1 MKFPYSWAL
10 TRLWE
15 HKMHRKSPENSR
27 QVSRQGLTRYPVA
40 MAVIAAIGG
49 AIPSSAHAD
58 VRVTA
63 QANSIRLETQDAALS
78 EVLTALGVTYKLP
91 NGGMPE
97 PSRSLNGTY
106 TGTAR
111 DVIFRVL
118 DGYDFIVNRSDG
130 RFDVVIY
137 GVSGK
142 TSNAAAA
149 VATAPAVPP
158 DSVTGKTPA
167 PVATAAAQKSSTKGS
182 MAGIT
187 GGGSSKSANPT
198 SRTSVPDLLGTAALS
213 QTQVA
218 GAPKDTPTPKADMAA
233 LTQSAVISLKGL
245 VASLKT
251 TSIK

>member
-1 MKFPYSWAL
+1 MHEKTRGISLPTFTRCLLDLAL
-10 TRLWE
+10 
-15 HKMHRKSPENSR
+15 
-27 QVSRQGLTRYPVA
+27 
-40 MAVIAAIGG
+40 IATLGV
-49 AIPSSAHAD
+49 AIPARAHAD
-58 VRVTA
+58 VRVTGE
-63 QANSIRLETQDAALS
+63 ANSIRLEMQNAPLS

-91 NGGMPE
+91 NGGMTE
-97 PSRSLNGTY
+97 LSRPLNGTY
-106 TGTAR
+106 SGTAR

-118 DGYDFIVNRSDG
+118 DGYDYIVNRSEG
-130 RFDVVIY
+130 RSDVVVY

-142 TSNAAAA
+142 TPNAA
-149 VATAPAVPP
+149 VATAPPVPP

-182 MAGIT
+182 MPGIT
-187 GGGSSKSANPT
+187 GAGSSKPANPA
-198 SRTSVPDLLGTAALS
+198 SRASIPDLLGTAALS

-218 GAPKDTPTPKADMAA
+218 GAPKDTATPKADMAA

>member
-1 MKFPYSWAL
+1 
-10 TRLWE
+10 
-15 HKMHRKSPENSR
+15 MHRKNPENSPR
-27 QVSRQGLTRYPVA
+27 TFTRYPVA
-40 MAVIAAIGG
+40 MALIAAIGG
-49 AIPSSAHAD
+49 AIPASAHAD
-58 VRVTA
+58 VRITGP
-63 QANSIRLETQDAALS
+63 ANSTRLEAQNAPLS
-78 EVLTALGVTYKLP
+78 EVLTALGATYKLP
-91 NGGMPE
+91 NGDMTE
-97 PSRSLNGTY
+97 LSRPLNGTY
-106 TGTAR
+106 TGTTR

-142 TSNAAAA
+142 TSSAAAA
-149 VATAPAVPP
+149 IAPAAPP

-182 MAGIT
+182 MPGIT
-187 GGGSSKSANPT
+187 GAGSSKPANPT
-198 SRTSVPDLLGTAALS
+198 SRTSIPDLLGTAALS

-218 GAPKDTPTPKADMAA
+218 GAPKDAPAPKADMAA

-245 VASLKT
+245 VSSLKT

>member
-1 MKFPYSWAL
+1 MHKKDLGISLPTFTRCLVNLAL
-10 TRLWE
+10 
-15 HKMHRKSPENSR
+15 
-27 QVSRQGLTRYPVA
+27 VA
-40 MAVIAAIGG
+40 ALEV
-49 AIPSSAHAD
+49 AIPSGAHAD
-58 VRVTA
+58 VRVTGET
-63 QANSIRLETQDAALS
+63 NSIRLETQNAALS

-91 NGGMPE
+91 SGGMTE
-97 PSRSLNGTY
+97 PSRPFNGTY

-118 DGYDFIVNRSDG
+118 EGYDFIVNRSDG
-130 RFDVVIY
+130 KFDVVIY

-142 TSNAAAA
+142 TPNAAAA
-149 VATAPAVPP
+149 AAIAPAAPP

-182 MAGIT
+182 MPGIT
-187 GGGSSKSANPT
+187 GAGSSKPANPA
-198 SRTSVPDLLGTAALS
+198 SRASIPDLLGTAALS

-218 GAPKDTPTPKADMAA
+218 GAPKDASAPKADMAA
-233 LTQSAVISLKGL
+233 LTQSAVVSLKGL